1 MGVVVRLLEREAELG
16 EVAQAVAAA
25 SVGAGRLLVIEGPAG
40 IGKTRLLA
48 ATRELAEQAGMEV
61 LRARGGE
68 LEREFSYGMVRQL
81 FEPILARV
89 EPGQREELLAGSA
102 GMAGRLF
109 GVGSLEGM
117 DGGDSSYA
125 TLHGLFWLAANVASA
140 RPLLLALDDLHWAD
154 TSSLRWLDYLVRR
167 LDGLPVLVAVGL
179 RPAEPG
185 ADARLLSG
193 LLTDPD
199 AVVCRPGALSPPA
212 AALLVRELLGP
223 DAEDAFCAAC
233 HETTGG
239 NPLLLRQLVSA
250 LASEGVPPRADQVSR
265 VREIG
270 PQAVARAV
278 ELRLTRLPGDAG
290 ALARAVAVLGDGVE
304 LGLAATLA
312 GLDRAQGVRLAQ
324 MLRRVDIL
332 AAPGPLG
339 FVHPVIGAA
348 VYAGLTDVDR
358 EEAHA
363 HAAELLVGDGA
374 PVEQIAAHLL
384 LTPPAARDATVATL
398 REAAHGSLARGAP
411 DSAVA
416 YLGRALAEPPAADQ
430 RGQALLELGRAE
442 ALVDGHAATPHLE
455 EATRLIADPRR
466 RAEIAVLLG
475 TTLFFTYR
483 TDEAVQVFDRGLA
496 ELGGVDADLARRLEA
511 GIVAAASM
519 DPRLHAVGAQRL
531 ERFRAEDHRDG
542 AGGKML
548 LALLAYEDARAGV
561 PASKAIPLA
570 RQALAGGALLAEQN
584 GGPSYVQAG
593 LVLTLADLDEALDV
607 WEASLAEAH
616 RSGSAFALC
625 AAKVFRAKLFVIRGA
640 LAEAESDAREALHL
654 AESWGVALGLAYPAA
669 YLVDALCEQGRLDEA
684 ERAIT
689 ALGFGVELPDD
700 GHYHWLAESRARL
713 RILRGDVGGGLEEM
727 LGAGRRFEALGGRN
741 PAWMAWRSSAA
752 LALSALG
759 EDPRARELAREEVEL
774 ARRWTAAGGLGR
786 ALRAHA
792 AVGESERRLERLEE
806 AVDVL
811 RESTARLEYAKA
823 LTDLGAEL
831 RRSNRRAD
839 ARDPLRRGL
848 ELAFICG
855 ATPLVERAKTE
866 LAATGARPRRLV
878 LSGPDSL
885 TPSERRVAAMAAEDL
900 TNRDIAQALFVTSK
914 TIEMHLSNAYLKL
927 GIKSRLQLAAALA

>member
-1 MGVVVRLLEREAELG
+1 MGVVASLLEREAELG

-25 SVGAGRLLVIEGPAG
+25 GMGTGRLLVIEGPAG

-48 ATRELAEQAGMEV
+48 ATRQLAEQAGMEV

-81 FEPILARV
+81 FEPILARA

-102 GMAGRLF
+102 EMAGRLF
-109 GVGSLEGM
+109 GDGSLEGM
-117 DGGDSSYA
+117 DGSDSSYA

-167 LDGLPVLVAVGL
+167 LDGLAVLVAVGL

-223 DAEDAFCAAC
+223 DAADAFCAAC

-250 LASEGVPPRADQVSR
+250 LASEGVPPRAEQVGR

-278 ELRLTRLPGDAG
+278 ELRLTGLPGDAG

-332 AAPGPLG
+332 APGPLG
-339 FVHPVIGAA
+339 FAHPVIGAA

-363 HAAELLVGDGA
+363 HAAELLAGDGA

-384 LTPPAARDATVATL
+384 LTPPAARDATVKTL
-398 REAAHGSLARGAP
+398 RQAARGSLARGAP

-416 YLGRALAEPPAADQ
+416 YLGRALIEPPAAGR
-430 RGQALLELGRAE
+430 RGQVLLELGRAE

-455 EATRLIADPRR
+455 EATRLIAEPRR

-483 TDEAVQVFDRGLA
+483 TAEAVQVFDRGLA

-519 DPRLHAVGAQRL
+519 DPRLHALGMQRL

-548 LALLAYEDARAGV
+548 LALLAYEDARAGA
-561 PASKAIPLA
+561 PAGRAIPLA
-570 RQALAGGALLAEQN
+570 REALAGGALLAEQN
-584 GGPSYVQAG
+584 GGASYVQAG
-593 LVLTLADLDEALDV
+593 LVLTLADLDEALAV

-625 AAKVFRAKLFVIRGA
+625 GAKVFRAKLFVIRGA

-654 AESWGVALGLAYPAA
+654 AESWGVALGLAYPVA

-684 ERAIT
+684 ERAVT
-689 ALGFGVELPDD
+689 ALGFGAELPDD
-700 GHYHWLAESRARL
+700 GHHHWLAESRARL
-713 RILRGDVGGGLEEM
+713 RILRGDVGGGLEEI
-727 LGAGRRFEALGGRN
+727 LDVGRRFEALGGCN

-759 EDPRARELAREEVEL
+759 EESRARELAEEEVEL
-774 ARRWTAAGGLGR
+774 ACRWTAPRGLGR
-786 ALRAHA
+786 ALRALA
-792 AVGESERRLERLEE
+792 AVAEPERRLERLEE

-831 RRSNRRAD
+831 RRSNRRTD

-855 ATPLVERAKTE
+855 AAPLVERAKTE

-914 TIEMHLSNAYLKL
+914 TVEMHLSNAYLKL